1 MLCDVLVYPSLFISG
16 HPKKKNKRKESK
28 SYKKAEKSGAFAEIK
43 VGLQQ
48 VFKDSVFHHIHAF
61 INYDLFLQP
70 RITHIAWCCHPM
82 LCHKGSMNKMKQSTF
97 TQVAP
102 SSQRTSEGSFSL
114 SNQVGGGFSPP
125 WLGATSGKVADPK
138 TCAIILMLLFKILN
152 LSFTASQFYYLHA
165 AESVLPSRQKLHG
178 EGHLLWFLKCI

>member
-70 RITHIAWCCHPM
+70 RITHIA
-82 LCHKGSMNKMKQSTF
+82 
-97 TQVAP
+97 
-102 SSQRTSEGSFSL
+102 
-114 SNQVGGGFSPP
+114 
-125 WLGATSGKVADPK
+125 
-138 TCAIILMLLFKILN
+138 
-152 LSFTASQFYYLHA
+152 
-165 AESVLPSRQKLHG
+165 
-178 EGHLLWFLKCI
+178 